1 MTLEFAFPSL
11 LKLSNVII
19 PIDELTPPVK
29 IDPPPPLNKLCNCNK
44 KGLRHS

>member
-19 PIDELTPPVK
+19 PIDELTPPLK
-29 IDPPPPLNKLCNCNK
+29 IDPPPLNKLCNCNK

>member
-11 LKLSNVII
+11 LKLSSVII

-29 IDPPPPLNKLCNCNK
+29 IGPPLNKLCNCNK